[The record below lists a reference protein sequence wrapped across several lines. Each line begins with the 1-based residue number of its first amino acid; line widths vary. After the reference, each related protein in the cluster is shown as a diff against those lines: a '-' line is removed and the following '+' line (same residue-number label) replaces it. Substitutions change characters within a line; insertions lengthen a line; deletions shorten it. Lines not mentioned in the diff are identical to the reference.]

1 MEHKTPKHIVA
12 VAGYLTNE
20 KDEVLLAKSTLAMGY
35 MGVARRT
42 GRRRRSA
49 SIKQFVG
56 NKRGNRI
63 NGEAYRYYRS
73 LL

>member
-1 MEHKTPKHIVA
+1 MLIGICEIFIIARRLNMEHKTPKHIVA

-20 KDEVLLAKSTLAMGY
+20 KDEVLLAKSTLAIGY

-49 SIKQFVG
+49 
-56 NKRGNRI
+56 
-63 NGEAYRYYRS
+63 RS
-73 LL
+73 SNL